1 MRAEVRPT
9 VAERGK
15 RDLFFLC
22 KTILGYPDIDKD
34 VHGPVCDF
42 FVHKDPSKPIGKQDR
57 VKNRLLL
64 DPRGHL
70 KTTINLADDIQWM
83 LCFPDIRL
91 LLMSGSYKLSQEKL
105 AIARGHFMK
114 NKDFRAVYPE
124 YCPPLDGEWGT
135 LNAFTLPNRVSTF
148 LGEPTMSIATMD
160 SAKAGSHYDG
170 RDGDD
175 LINEVNSQN
184 REQLMKIGYQWRM
197 SKPLLNPGGYSKLV
211 GTRYDF
217 SDEYGEII
225 EKHSKDWK
233 IFCRACWEIDHLGNK
248 TVLFPKKF
256 CLDGEE
262 APEKENLDSL
272 QRDDP
277 AIFACQ
283 YLNNPLATGSQLFP
297 LKMLTEHT
305 IPRAD
310 IPSDLILF
318 MTWFLGFDPKAIGN
332 EPRVGIVGG
341 FSETGNLYIIDAYRG
356 IWSSHNTI
364 EAVIHALRKWPIR
377 RIGLGET
384 ESAVLLAPGL
394 EAKAREVGFPLPVD
408 WLPVKRNMESRI
420 KSVESLQS
428 LFMMNKVW
436 FNADMPHLDHLFNE
450 FSRFPKYKY
459 SQIPEA
465 VAMLS
470 QHYRGSSQE
479 LQNPNLY
486 ENPEIVVSCVHSM
499 FGDLQ
504 QQRDAEGYGDG
515 ELGGGLV
522 G

>member
-1 MRAEVRPT
+1 MAVLNSPREINAELDPKDLPFPPQLPRDIAAIKLVLKDLNRAEYYLLAKGMT
-9 VAERGK
+9 VEW
-15 RDLFFLC
+15 
-22 KTILGYPDIDKD
+22 DKD
-34 VHGPVCDF
+34 
-42 FVHKDPSKPIGKQDR
+42 DR
-57 VKNRLLL
+57 LYLFRM
-64 DPRGHL
+64 PQ
-70 KTTINLADDIQWM
+70 AFWE
-83 LCFPDIRL
+83 
-91 LLMSGSYKLSQEKL
+91 GSS
-105 AIARGHFMK
+105 
-114 NKDFRAVYPE
+114 
-124 YCPPLDGEWGT
+124 
-135 LNAFTLPNRVSTF
+135 
-148 LGEPTMSIATMD
+148 
-160 SAKAGSHYDG
+160 
-170 RDGDD
+170 
-175 LINEVNSQN
+175 
-184 REQLMKIGYQWRM
+184 
-197 SKPLLNPGGYSKLV
+197 
-211 GTRYDF
+211 
-217 SDEYGEII
+217 
-225 EKHSKDWK
+225 
-233 IFCRACWEIDHLGNK
+233 
-248 TVLFPKKF
+248 
-256 CLDGEE
+256 
-262 APEKENLDSL
+262 
-272 QRDDP
+272 
-277 AIFACQ
+277 
-283 YLNNPLATGSQLFP
+283 
-297 LKMLTEHT
+297 
-305 IPRAD
+305 
-310 IPSDLILF
+310 
-318 MTWFLGFDPKAIGN
+318 

-394 EAKAREVGFPLPVD
+394 EAKAREVGFSLPVD